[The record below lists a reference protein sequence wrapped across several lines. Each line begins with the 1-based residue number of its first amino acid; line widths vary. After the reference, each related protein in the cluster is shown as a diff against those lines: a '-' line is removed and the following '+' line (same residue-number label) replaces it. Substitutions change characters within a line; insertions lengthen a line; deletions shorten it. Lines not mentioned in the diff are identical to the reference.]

1 MSNRMKTGIFISIAV
16 FLLGILLFQ
25 FAVPKGSFVQEE
37 VTDEAL
43 TKELGEIATTALKD
57 YFDIE
62 LDESRPWET
71 MVVYNKPRDEEAD
84 IVPVY
89 SVMQKDVTE
98 DLPEGTI
105 TSYGVAMREDT
116 KEVVSIIYTPVSNGE
131 VKEMTDEE
139 IGNKSIS
146 FLQDKNVSKKD
157 ETLKVVQIER
167 DEKSGLARIMIEG
180 QGMGYSIAYNLKTDS
195 VNYFEKAE
203 IIVPTE

>member
-71 MVVYNKPRDEEAD
+71 MVVYNKPRDEEAN
-84 IVPVY
+84 IAPVY

-157 ETLKVVQIER
+157 ENLKVVQIER

-180 QGMGYSIAYNLKTDS
+180 QGMGYSIAYNLKTDA
-195 VNYFEKAE
+195 VNYFEKVE
-203 IIVPTE
+203 IIEPTE

>member
-71 MVVYNKPRDEEAD
+71 MVVYNKPRDEEAN
-84 IVPVY
+84 IAPVY

-180 QGMGYSIAYNLKTDS
+180 QGMGYSIAYNLKTDA
-195 VNYFEKAE
+195 VNYFEKVE
-203 IIVPTE
+203 IIEPTE